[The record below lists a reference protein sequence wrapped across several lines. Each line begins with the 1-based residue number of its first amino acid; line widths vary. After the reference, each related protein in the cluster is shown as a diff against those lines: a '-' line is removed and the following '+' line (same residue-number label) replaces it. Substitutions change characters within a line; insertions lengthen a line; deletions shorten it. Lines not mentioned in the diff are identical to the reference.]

1 MVIIV
6 VEEPEN
12 FHLIPIFC
20 FCLTSNLFFLT
31 HFYFLFFFFLE
42 SRRKGIIADR
52 DIWVLSPIPRDIR
65 QVLSPSSFRVSRIYL
80 MKSVLFNHEWT
91 SKWLWG
97 FFKRQIH
104 EPQSRPGGFVCPG
117 VDLAMYILKTSPRN
131 SDRLSKLLIWSTD
144 TCL

>member
-52 DIWVLSPIPRDIR
+52 DIWVLSSIPRDIR

-80 MKSVLFNHEWT
+80 MKSVLFNHE
-91 SKWLWG
+91 
-97 FFKRQIH
+97 
-104 EPQSRPGGFVCPG
+104 
-117 VDLAMYILKTSPRN
+117 
-131 SDRLSKLLIWSTD
+131 
-144 TCL
+144 